1 MCITSCLQRFLFK
14 EILFM
19 TQIVFWLKIAE
30 YSWFVII
37 AFFTDTSRMELLYA
51 FLLSCIICSLLVLSI
66 TALNYFKIVPSSVS
80 RKLTHICK
88 LFLFLITL
96 IVMGAVFTLCWILFP
111 DQTQSK
117 YVAASRTSFRLE
129 RIGSSSNIV
138 LHCSALPVLAPLR
151 PRWLRPHQQSIDREN
166 SVQKWKQKGAPAGP
180 SALRPDHHVRDNQVL
195 EAVRSSMV
203 PVDLASI
210 DLP

>member
-1 MCITSCLQRFLFK
+1 MGQRQHLFDEHPAVQSAVKLIVVNLYLFISHHLWDVPVNCNNCVSFNVHYFLSSTFFVQRNTFHDSNCFLT
-14 EILFM
+14 ENSGIFM
-19 TQIVFWLKIAE
+19 IRHYCF
-30 YSWFVII
+30 
-37 AFFTDTSRMELLYA
+37 FFTDTSRMELLYA

-88 LFLFLITL
+88 LLLFLITL

-151 PRWLRPHQQSIDREN
+151 SCWLRPH
-166 SVQKWKQKGAPAGP
+166 
-180 SALRPDHHVRDNQVL
+180 
-195 EAVRSSMV
+195 
-203 PVDLASI
+203 
-210 DLP
+210 

>member
-37 AFFTDTSRMELLYA
+37 AFCTDTSRMELLYA

-88 LFLFLITL
+88 LLLFLITL

-151 PRWLRPHQQSIDREN
+151 SRWLRPH
-166 SVQKWKQKGAPAGP
+166 
-180 SALRPDHHVRDNQVL
+180 
-195 EAVRSSMV
+195 
-203 PVDLASI
+203 
-210 DLP
+210 